1 MSIAELSHGVEMA
14 GTESIRQKRFAAVD
28 RLKKKPCLR
37 IDEETGS
44 IFGNLSAQLRKSGG
58 GADIRIHDVWIAS
71 QAIQHGYA
79 LLTGNRKDFQDIPG
93 LQLLS
98 MEKPRT

>member
-1 MSIAELSHGVEMA
+1 MN
-14 GTESIRQKRFAAVD
+14 

-44 IFGNLSAQLRKSGG
+44 IFGNLSAQLRKSGRS
-58 GADIRIHDVWIAS
+58 ADFRIHDVWIAS

-93 LQLLS
+93 LQVLLL
-98 MEKPRT
+98 KKGRT